1 MIIKA
6 LDEINFFFL
15 GESLFYIILNFQNL
29 IWNFSFEECSFFLV
43 L

>member
-6 LDEINFFFL
+6 LDEIKIFFL

-29 IWNFSFEECSFFLV
+29 IWSFSF
-43 L
+43 